1 MASKNQAA
9 KKTAARPATRA
20 QLTPQASGD
29 PVALA
34 SEAAKLGPMTAEQ
47 AADAAEQ
54 AGEELVMATVVKPFR
69 LTLDNYRE
77 VVYEPG
83 VQEMPR
89 SHADHW
95 YAKANGVKLPRGA

>member
-1 MASKNQAA
+1 MASKNQPA
-9 KKTAARPATRA
+9 KKAVTRPATRA

-29 PVALA
+29 PVAKA
-34 SEAAKLGPMTAEQ
+34 SEAAKLGPMSADEAAKQAE
-47 AADAAEQ
+47 E
-54 AGEELVMATVVKPFR
+54 AGEEMVMATVTKAFR
-69 LTLDNYRE
+69 LTLDSYRE

-89 SHADHW
+89 SHAEHW